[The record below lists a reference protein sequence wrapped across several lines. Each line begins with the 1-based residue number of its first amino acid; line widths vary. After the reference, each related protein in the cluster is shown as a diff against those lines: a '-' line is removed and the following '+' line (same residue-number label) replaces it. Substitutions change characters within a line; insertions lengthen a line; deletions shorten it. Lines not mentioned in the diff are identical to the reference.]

1 MRQLQHAGPRADSD
15 RRLARQPA
23 FSHEAR
29 KRARTVAALPDL
41 TAIGIE
47 DAIVEVDIRTR
58 RCLDDENLVA
68 ADAETPVTEPCQQ
81 RRLRIKTTRSRIDHD
96 KIIAGAMHLGEE
108 IGSASCRE
116 RECQYVLFS
125 VVAVSLKK

>member
-1 MRQLQHAGPRADSD
+1 MRISD
-15 RRLARQPA
+15 WSSDVCASDLDQAP
-23 FSHEAR
+23 
-29 KRARTVAALPDL
+29 ARTVAALPYL

-96 KIIAGAMHLGEE
+96 KIIAGAMHLGQVQLHPYIVSGGAGWQGGAREL
-108 IGSASCRE
+108 IGTASCRD
-116 RECQYVLFS
+116 RVGQYW
-125 VVAVSLKK
+125 

>member
-1 MRQLQHAGPRADSD
+1 MLQLQHAGPRADSD

-81 RRLRIKTTRSRIDHD
+81 Q
-96 KIIAGAMHLGEE
+96 
-108 IGSASCRE
+108 IGSASGRE
-116 RECQYVLFS
+116 RVWQYVEIP
-125 VVAVSLKK
+125 VVAGSLQKKNTQK

>member
-81 RRLRIKTTRSRIDHD
+81 RRLRITPTRSRIDHD
-96 KIIAGAMHLGEE
+96 KINAGAMHFGTLP
-108 IGSASCRE
+108 
-116 RECQYVLFS
+116 LNP
-125 VVAVSLKK
+125 

>member
-1 MRQLQHAGPRADSD
+1 MRISD
-15 RRLARQPA
+15 WSSDVCASDLDQAP
-23 FSHEAR
+23 
-29 KRARTVAALPDL
+29 ARTVAALPYL

-96 KIIAGAMHLGEE
+96 KIIAGASSEE
-108 IGSASCRE
+108 RRVGKECVSTCRY
-116 RECQYVLFS
+116 RRSPYT
-125 VVAVSLKK
+125 